1 MTDWLYPALWA
12 ALALQSIGWLVTLIR
27 MFRLADEISSAS
39 TVIVNLRDLCHRQEE
54 VETGADTKKWNGE

>member
-27 MFRLADEISSAS
+27 MFRLADEVSSAS
-39 TVIVNLRDLCHRQEE
+39 AVIINLRDLCLRQKDELGGE
-54 VETGADTKKWNGE
+54 DTKNVNIE